1 MSNLV
6 EAAGAIALDQHA
18 RLLVVRRGNPPAQG
32 RWSLPGGRVQP
43 GEDAPTCVVREVR
56 EETGLVVEVVRLVGT
71 LRRPFGDGEYLIHD
85 YLVDVRGGELH
96 AGDDAD
102 DVAWMGRAELAASGT
117 TEGLLGFL
125 DQHGIHVTP

>member
-1 MSNLV
+1 MSDLV

-18 RLLVVRRGNPPAQG
+18 RLLVVRRGNPPARG

-43 GEDAPTCVVREVR
+43 GEDPPTCVVREVR

-71 LRRPFGDGEYLIHD
+71 LRRPFGEGEYLIHD

-96 AGDDAD
+96 AGDDAE
-102 DVAWMGRAELAASGT
+102 DVAWMSRAELVTAGT
-117 TEGLLGFL
+117 TEGLLDFL
-125 DQHGIHVTP
+125 VEHGIHVTP